1 MTQEKLDKF
10 WKGKDFYMKL
20 SQNQE
25 LDEEAGQRLQEY
37 MGECIEYERKRIGG
51 NWVVAHAV
59 PTRRL
64 RDFIRKILGKD
75 LVFILLQLDKD
86 TTLERLTRRHGN
98 GEMGKALT
106 DFCFKIE
113 SFYELKAS
121 DEENTFDIIITD
133 DMTSHDVNEK
143 ILETVNKL

>member
-1 MTQEKLDKF
+1 
-10 WKGKDFYMKL
+10 MKL

-51 NWVVAHAV
+51 DWVVAHAV

-64 RDFIRKILGKD
+64 RDFIRTILGKD

-86 TTLERLTRRHGN
+86 TTLE
-98 GEMGKALT
+98 
-106 DFCFKIE
+106 
-113 SFYELKAS
+113 
-121 DEENTFDIIITD
+121 
-133 DMTSHDVNEK
+133 
-143 ILETVNKL
+143 

>member
-1 MTQEKLDKF
+1 
-10 WKGKDFYMKL
+10 MKL

-25 LDEEAGQRLQEY
+25 LDEQAGQRLQEY
-37 MGECIEYERKRIGG
+37 MGECIKYERKRIGG

-59 PTRRL
+59 PTRKL

-86 TTLERLTRRHGN
+86 TTTLERLTRRHGN

-106 DFCFKIE
+106 DFCYKIE

-121 DEENTFDIIITD
+121 DEENTFDIIVTD
-133 DMTSHDVNEK
+133 DMTSLDVNEK
-143 ILETVNKL
+143 ILEIVNKL